1 MVGRGLRSE
10 VLPGSRALARA
21 PGLALDRG
29 DTFRDFEMARNAFA
43 WFETQGTGAIAI
55 RYPEMVALLDRVPE
69 IVALNQGVEQK
80 QLVEG

>member
-1 MVGRGLRSE
+1 
-10 VLPGSRALARA
+10 
-21 PGLALDRG
+21 
-29 DTFRDFEMARNAFA
+29 MARNAFA